1 MRLGCF
7 LKEEFSEARG
17 WGADDPWRELR
28 VSEWS
33 PSKSRKPTM
42 EGLAL
47 QKTRVFPDQCLTP

>member
-1 MRLGCF
+1 MRLGYF

-17 WGADDPWRELR
+17 WGADGPWRELR

-33 PSKSRKPTM
+33 PSKPRKLAM

-47 QKTRVFPDQCLTP
+47 QKTHVFPDQCLTP